1 MPSAHA
7 RLSSSSAHRWLNCP
21 GSIQLTEG
29 MPNKS
34 SAYAEE
40 GTVAHA
46 LAELKLHDYLDPLS
60 LDPDEDAAE
69 FKKIKS
75 SEHYCGEMEE
85 ATDFYRDIVAGKLL
99 EAGPEAELMV
109 EQPFKLDLWVPEGFG
124 TADAVIISGHVIE
137 VCDLKYG
144 KGVRVDAVKNPQLM
158 LYGLGAAHLF
168 GELYDFDTVR
178 MTIIQPRLDH
188 VSTYEMSLDDLLE
201 WANFYV
207 APIAKAA
214 YNGCE
219 DFEAGEWC
227 RFCPAKAVC
236 RTRADVNLELAKLE
250 FKKPN
255 LLSDEE
261 IGGVLAK
268 GEELEKWVKDVGD
281 YALAQAVDEG
291 KHFNGY
297 KLVEGRSVR
306 KYADDLKVAE
316 ALKAAGFDEAL
327 LYERKLYG
335 ITAMEKIVG
344 KKRFTEIL
352 GDLIVKP
359 AGKLTLVP
367 ESDKRV
373 AVGTADAARDDFK

>member
-1 MPSAHA
+1 MPSTHA

-46 LAELKLHDYLDPLS
+46 LAELKLHDYLDR
-60 LDPDEDAAE
+60 LDPSKDAAE
-69 FKKIKS
+69 LERIKS

-85 ATDFYRDIVAGKLL
+85 ATDFYKDIVAGKLL

-109 EQPFKLDLWVPEGFG
+109 EQPFMLDQWVPEGFG

-144 KGVRVDAVKNPQLM
+144 KGVRVDAAKNPQLM

-168 GELYDFDTVR
+168 EELYDFDAVR

-188 VSTYEMSLDDLLE
+188 VSTYEMSLYDLLE

-207 APIAKAA
+207 APIARAA
-214 YNGCE
+214 YDGCE

-227 RFCPAKAVC
+227 RFCSAKAVC
-236 RTRADVNLELAKLE
+236 RTRANANLELAKLE

-261 IGGVLAK
+261 IGSILTK
-268 GEELEKWVKDVGD
+268 SEELEKWVKDVED
-281 YALAQAVDEG
+281 YALEQAVREG
-291 KHFNGY
+291 KHFDGY
-297 KLVEGRSVR
+297 KLVEGRSIR

-316 ALKAAGFDEAL
+316 AFKAAGFEEAL
-327 LYERKLYG
+327 IYERKLYG

-352 GDLIVKP
+352 GDLVVKP

-367 ESDKRV
+367 ESDKRA
-373 AVGTADAARDDFK
+373 AVSAADAARSDFE